1 MPTNIVTFPRT
12 TVANTNARV
21 TSAGRGAMGGLG
33 TIVSIEGW
41 KRRTR
46 TLRTPS
52 GVFFMTSVLTT
63 TGDFA

>member
-1 MPTNIVTFPRT
+1 MPTNIVAFPR

-21 TSAGRGAMGGLG
+21 TQNGRGATGALA

-46 TLRTPS
+46 KLRTPT

-63 TGDFA
+63 TGYFA